1 MSRKGNLEVTVL
13 LLGLAIL
20 IIFVAAINFTNFS
33 TALTPLRVRSINTQ
47 KVLGSSYRILR
58 GSLLIEAV
66 LISLIAMLFGTY
78 LGGYWILKFILF
90 PLGLTTPFL
99 SFLFM
104 GLTICV
110 PFMGYYYVRMY
121 RNTACGGSISFL
133 HAWIFT
139 VFMYMFAAL
148 LTAMA
153 HYIYF
158 RFIDHGFVINAYES
172 QIDILKQSGVPGIE
186 AYTDVF
192 QETLDNVKSLTP
204 IDITMQLVSW
214 NVFCGSLLA
223 LPTALFVMRRKK
235 E

>member
-1 MSRKGNLEVTVL
+1 M
-13 LLGLAIL
+13 
-20 IIFVAAINFTNFS
+20 
-33 TALTPLRVRSINTQ
+33 Q
-47 KVLGSSYRILR
+47 Y
-58 GSLLIEAV
+58 
-66 LISLIAMLFGTY
+66 AMLFGTY
-78 LGGYWILKFILF
+78 SGRILDFKIHPF
-90 PLGLTTPFL
+90 PFGPDNPFL

-172 QIDILKQSGVPGIE
+172 QIDILKQKRR
-186 AYTDVF
+186 TRHR
-192 QETLDNVKSLTP
+192 SLYRCISRDIGQCEIAHP

>member
-1 MSRKGNLEVTVL
+1 
-13 LLGLAIL
+13 
-20 IIFVAAINFTNFS
+20 
-33 TALTPLRVRSINTQ
+33 
-47 KVLGSSYRILR
+47 
-58 GSLLIEAV
+58 
-66 LISLIAMLFGTY
+66 MLFGTY

-172 QIDILKQSGVPGIE
+172 QIDILKQKWRTRHRSLCRCISRDTGQCKIAHPHRHYHAIGVMERVLRFAAGPSHRLIRNETQERMTSDGR
-186 AYTDVF
+186 F
-192 QETLDNVKSLTP
+192 QIN
-204 IDITMQLVSW
+204 Q
-214 NVFCGSLLA
+214 A
-223 LPTALFVMRRKK
+223 
-235 E
+235 